1 MIVGLVRLLIYLWWC
16 FHVDS
21 WHVVSWLAYIL
32 DLESWSAF
40 VWSPVLFLLYQH
52 SFSVALVSF
61 KHLFID
67 VRLFHCIIVEYILE
81 CLVWWHS
88 VSYVGYYLTLGHTPI
103 LEFIRS
109 FANFL
114 ITRSIFF
121 YLYESSY
128 WGIPPLA
135 LFYWRIPPSLSLSN
149 VLQIFLTTQSIS
161 WYLRVIIL
169 EHTLFS
175 TLLLGHMPSLGS
187 SYPLLISWSFNPFAD
202 ISLLLGHT
210 SFFVEFIIPVT
221 SLGFFWAFLVVDHIP
236 YFLFLL

>member
-1 MIVGLVRLLIYLWWC
+1 MLVTILHWGIPPSLSSSDLLQIFSL
-16 FHVDS
+16 
-21 WHVVSWLAYIL
+21 L
-32 DLESWSAF
+32 DL
-40 VWSPVLFLLYQH
+40 
-52 SFSVALVSF
+52 
-61 KHLFID
+61 
-67 VRLFHCIIVEYILE
+67 
-81 CLVWWHS
+81 
-88 VSYVGYYLTLGHTPI
+88 
-103 LEFIRS
+103 
-109 FANFL
+109 
-114 ITRSIFF
+114 FF

-175 TLLLGHMPSLGS
+175 TLLLGHTPSLGS

-210 SFFVEFIIPVT
+210 PFFVEFIIPVI
-221 SLGFFWAFLVVDHIP
+221 SLGFFLGISSCRWHSLFLVFALGVFVYKSHTSFFSVSSFRASFFRQFRASL
-236 YFLFLL
+236 YCQLV